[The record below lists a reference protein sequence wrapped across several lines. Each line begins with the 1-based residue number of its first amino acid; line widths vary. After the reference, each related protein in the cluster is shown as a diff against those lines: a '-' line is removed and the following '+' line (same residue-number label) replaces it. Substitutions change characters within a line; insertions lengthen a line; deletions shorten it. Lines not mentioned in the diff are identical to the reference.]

1 VLVAFGTLGVLWL
14 GLYYMFRKRTFV
26 RI

>member
-1 VLVAFGTLGVLWL
+1 VASGTLGALWV